1 MLFKALDSLLLL
13 RLQIYRTSRLESLT
27 RISIII
33 SKNLTQE
40 KMAEKLAISP
50 RAYIDLEYG
59 KYACSMITC
68 LLFLVRL
75 KDEAVLQLLREC
87 RNLVDDADQDAA

>member
-1 MLFKALDSLLLL
+1 MRRQYKQRMQRFLAMQLMLF
-13 RLQIYRTSRLESLT
+13 RTEQ
-27 RISIII
+27 
-33 SKNLTQE
+33 NLTQE

-50 RAYIDLEYG
+50 RAYIDLEHG

-68 LLFLVRL
+68 LLFLMRL

-87 RNLVDDADQDAA
+87 RNLVDDADQNAA